1 MNSFYNN
8 YQEKQEQQRQTIE
21 KKERSFGQQMY
32 PVSIAGNLAKMIIHV
47 FSFSAAVILPAYGFE
62 ILFGSFYIGLIV
74 GFIFILVFI
83 EIPKWS
89 VIDTIFENYF
99 DSQIIS
105 YGLAM
110 FAVCL
115 IAPSVASSTFGVPIL
130 VNRLSPAAETLN
142 LSEIEQK
149 FDNQKRDAL
158 SFYTPQIKK
167 HNQDAIKYFTAF
179 KKKDRV
185 SGEWRLSSS
194 PKVKQPYNDMLKAE
208 KEAQRA
214 LNNRLDSIQVK
225 KESALSVASN
235 ENKSTIQKHNFK
247 KNHAG
252 NIAFWVMLLLEFCY
266 VLIVWGLKYY
276 EYRSKQERTGIEPNQ
291 DEQTQIVPIRTE
303 SKQPEQKRP
312 VEKQAVAAK
321 KKIGFDSEQSEH
333 GKIFIPV
340 GATKERVK
348 YKKEDG
354 TFTEY
359 TKADLVRMSK
369 RSTGTEEYKAELERL
384 INKFKN

>member
-8 YQEKQEQQRQTIE
+8 YQEQKEQSRQEVE
-21 KKERSFGQQMY
+21 KKERSFSQQMY
-32 PVSIAGNLAKMIIHV
+32 PVSIAGNLAKLIIHI

-62 ILFGSFYIGLIV
+62 ILFGSFYVGLII
-74 GFIFILVFI
+74 GFVFILVFI

-89 VIDTIFENYF
+89 TIDTIFENYF

-110 FAVCL
+110 FAICL
-115 IAPSVASSTFGVPIL
+115 IAPSIASSTFGVPIL
-130 VNRLSPAAETLN
+130 VDRLSPAATTLD
-142 LSEIEQK
+142 LDEIKQGYEDK
-149 FDNQKRDAL
+149 KNSAL
-158 SFYTPQIKK
+158 SFYLPQIKK
-167 HNQDAIKYFTAF
+167 HNNDAVNYFKAF

-185 SGEWRLSSS
+185 SNEWRLSSS

-208 KEAQRA
+208 KEAQKA
-214 LNNRLDSIQVK
+214 LNNRLDSIQSNM
-225 KESALSVASN
+225 ESALLLASN
-235 ENKSTIQKHNFK
+235 DNRTTVQTHNFK

-276 EYRSKQERTGIEPNQ
+276 EHRSKLERTAIEPNTS
-291 DEQTQIVPIRTE
+291 EQTKILPIRIETNTTE
-303 SKQPEQKRP
+303 QERP
-312 VEKQAVAAK
+312 IEKQAVAAK
-321 KKIGFDSEQSEH
+321 KKIGFESEQTEH
-333 GKIFIPV
+333 GKIFTPI

-354 TFTEY
+354 SYTEY
-359 TKADLVRMSK
+359 TKADLVRMSR
-369 RSTGTEEYKAELERL
+369 RSSGSDEYKSELQRL